1 MSKYLNSQKKKL
13 NRSQDDV
20 DKEENAES
28 GIRITSEDL
37 TLRDISPSKQGTFT
51 ASQLHSSPGKR
62 MTKTQRN
69 ITFADFDEKEG
80 MPADVEQ
87 ERGNNT
93 AEPFSS
99 PKGRQSSI
107 DIISSLQSPNSQ
119 RKKFGKIYRPLFD
132 ISLFLWIISVRLC
145 RDERVS
151 QRTNN

>member
-13 NRSQDDV
+13 NRSQDDG
-20 DKEENAES
+20 DKEENAET
-28 GIRITSEDL
+28 GIRRTSEDL

-51 ASQLHSSPGKR
+51 TSQLHSSPSKR

-69 ITFADFDEKEG
+69 ITFADFDDEKEG
-80 MPADVEQ
+80 LPVDFQQ
-87 ERGNNT
+87 ETGKHT

-119 RKKFGKIYRPLFD
+119 RKKFGKIYRFLIIFS
-132 ISLFLWIISVRLC
+132 SLLWIISVFIKR
-145 RDERVS
+145 
-151 QRTNN
+151 